1 MSVDLIIARYNEDL
15 DWLENYQNYEF
26 ANVYI
31 YNKSDNSLECPSF
44 LKNCKVIQ
52 LPNVGVCDH
61 TYLYHI
67 IHNYNNFSDYN
78 IFIPGSTYTNP
89 RKKNKF
95 DIILDYIFEKKIPIM
110 SGNILHGEEVHKYF
124 HDFTLDYWK
133 PTDEANIE
141 HKSDLRKSPIQPFG
155 DLCKSYFPK
164 ENKGSYVGIFG
175 GMRDRIHEHK
185 KEVNK
190 KMHDLTLDYWAPS
203 DNREHNSDFNLTK
216 SSIRPFGDWYNFY
229 FPKES
234 SNKVSYI
241 GMFGVTREMILE
253 HKKDK
258 YIELI
263 ETVEK
268 DKFPEAAHY
277 VERVW
282 GTLYKNT
289 EMEESFANNNRI
301 TDIIIGINIFYLG
314 VVYLMYKSYKS

>member
-15 DWLENYQNYEF
+15 DWLKNYENYEF

-31 YNKSDNSLECPSF
+31 YNKSDNSLKCPSF

-110 SGNILHGEEVHKYF
+110 SGNILHGKEVHK
-124 HDFTLDYWK
+124 
-133 PTDEANIE
+133 
-141 HKSDLRKSPIQPFG
+141 DLHNF
-155 DLCKSYFPK
+155 
-164 ENKGSYVGIFG
+164 
-175 GMRDRIHEHK
+175 
-185 KEVNK
+185 
-190 KMHDLTLDYWAPS
+190 TLDYWAPT
-203 DNREHNSDFNLTK
+203 DQGNREYNSDFNLTK
-216 SSIRPFGDWYNFY
+216 SPIRPFGDWYKFY

-234 SNKVSYI
+234 SNRVSYL

-263 ETVEK
+263 KTVEK
-268 DKFPEAAHY
+268 DKFSEAAHF
-277 VERVW
+277 VERIW

-289 EMEESFANNNRI
+289 QMEESFANNNTI
-301 TDIIIGINIFYLG
+301 TNIIIGINIFYLG